1 MFPIK
6 KRHEK
11 WNYTLGRKK
20 KERAGWFYLD
30 GKWETGYRSDERLW
44 KEILR
49 KKICTQ
55 SGLTEFELKLTKAM
69 NGLC

>member
-1 MFPIK
+1 MRNGITLWGG
-6 KRHEK
+6 KRKNELVDFIQME
-11 WNYTLGRKK
+11 N
-20 KERAGWFYLD
+20 
-30 GKWETGYRSDERLW
+30 ERLDTEVMRDW